1 MLYWVAEQVSQLF
14 GHYMTYR
21 GYCQK
26 NCSGPCTC
34 ATNWL
39 SAWGENRA
47 LDIEQLMGQA
57 RQEISAFQFQ
67 HAQDLEAWQRWLWQN
82 HFHQDYLDILHIDD
96 LFWQLLDGVQSRE
109 TALKRL
115 PKQVVVFTVLDL
127 PPMQLQFLR
136 RLGQYI
142 DIFILHYNPSQE
154 YWADSVDPLWKQQ
167 YDVRVKSRFI
177 EKNPQASDADI
188 AQFLINLPCILTLKR
203 VSLAILYSPVGAS
216 RHVTILACWPIYL
229 REMKGSGS
237 MHLSMSFQTH
247 CWGRSSPIF

>member
-82 HFHQDYLDILHIDD
+82 HFHQDYLDILNIDD
-96 LFWQLLDGVQSRE
+96 LFWQLLDGAQSRE
-109 TALKRL
+109 TALQRL

-127 PPMQLQFLR
+127 PPMQLQFCAVWGNTL
-136 RLGQYI
+136 
-142 DIFILHYNPSQE
+142 IFL
-154 YWADSVDPLWKQQ
+154 
-167 YDVRVKSRFI
+167 F
-177 EKNPQASDADI
+177 
-188 AQFLINLPCILTLKR
+188 CT
-203 VSLAILYSPVGAS
+203 
-216 RHVTILACWPIYL
+216 TILL
-229 REMKGSGS
+229 RNTGQIVSILCGN
-237 MHLSMSFQTH
+237 
-247 CWGRSSPIF
+247 SSTMYV